1 MMYTCG
7 QGCTNPNH
15 RHGDMHG
22 EHPGAAAGKKSAAK
36 KPATKAAAKSAAA
49 KSKLASAAKGAKKS
63 GRIPRIDLHCHYL
76 NTDVAGEV
84 AHLNPAQYDNHT
96 IFANQLTIDVN
107 KKQMAD
113 RAKMLSSI
121 ETRLK
126 DMDKMGVDIQAVS
139 PAPFQYYYWTEASHG
154 LELSRKVN
162 DRLAEIVAKWP
173 DRFVAMGSVPL
184 QNADMACE
192 ELERTVK
199 KLGFRG
205 VEINT
210 NVNGLNLTDKSLKLE
225 KFFRKVQ
232 ELDVVLFMHPTGFTH
247 ADRLKDHY
255 FNNVIGNPL
264 DTSIAVMDMIFDG
277 VMQRNSKLKVV
288 LPHAGG
294 YLAHYPAR
302 MDHAHAARKDARVN
316 IKAKPTSYLKK
327 MYFDTISFDP
337 QMLRFL
343 VDWYGADH
351 VVLGTDY
358 PYDMGDFD
366 PVGSIKGIPKLSKAE
381 QDMIAG
387 GTAAKLLKIK

>member
-15 RHGDMHG
+15 RHGDS
-22 EHPGAAAGKKSAAK
+22 EHPGSAAGKKAAAK
-36 KPATKAAAKSAAA
+36 KAVVKT
-49 KSKLASAAKGAKKS
+49 KLAATAKGAKKS
-63 GRIPRIDLHCHYL
+63 GKTPRVDLHCHYL
-76 NTDVAGEV
+76 NTDVAAEV
-84 AHLNPAQYDNHT
+84 APLNPVQYDNHT
-96 IFANQLTIDVN
+96 IFANPLTNEVN

-139 PAPFQYYYWTEASHG
+139 PAPFQYYYWAEPTLAA
-154 LELSRKVN
+154 ELARKLN

-184 QNADMACE
+184 QNVDMACI

-210 NVNGLNLTDKSLKLE
+210 NVNGLNLTDKSLGLD

-232 ELDVVLFMHPTGFTH
+232 ELDVVLFLHPTGFTH
-247 ADRLKDHY
+247 ADRMKDHY

-264 DTSIAVMDMIFDG
+264 DTSIAVMDMIFEG
-277 VMQRNSKLKVV
+277 VMERYSKLKVV

-294 YLAHYPAR
+294 YVAHYPAR
-302 MDHAHAARKDARVN
+302 MDHAHRARPDARVN
-316 IKAKPTSYLKK
+316 IKKAPSTYLKK

-358 PYDMGDFD
+358 PYDMGDFKPLD
-366 PVGSIKGIPKLSKAE
+366 SIKAIPKLSRADQE
-381 QDMIAG
+381 LIAG

>member
-1 MMYTCG
+1 MMYTCA

-15 RHGDMHG
+15 RHGG
-22 EHPGAAAGKKSAAK
+22 SEHPGSAAGKKAAAK
-36 KPATKAAAKSAAA
+36 KTVVKA
-49 KSKLASAAKGAKKS
+49 KLASAAKAPKRKTGAV
-63 GRIPRIDLHCHYL
+63 PRVDLHCHYL
-76 NTDVAGEV
+76 NTDVAGSV
-84 AHLNPAQYDNHT
+84 AHLNPVQYDNHT
-96 IFANQLTIDVN
+96 IYANALTIEVN

-139 PAPFQYYYWTEASHG
+139 PAPFQYYYWAEADHG
-154 LELSRKVN
+154 AELARKLN

-184 QNADMACE
+184 QNAELAVQ
-192 ELERTVK
+192 ELERMVK

-210 NVNGLNLTDKSLKLE
+210 NVNGLNLTDKSLGLD

-232 ELDVVLFMHPTGFTH
+232 ELDVVLFLHPTGFTSGE
-247 ADRLKDHY
+247 RLKDHY

-264 DTSIAVMDMIFDG
+264 DTTIAVADMIFDG
-277 VMQRNSKLKVV
+277 VMQRHPKLKVV

-316 IKAKPTSYLKK
+316 IKKKPSDYLRK
-327 MYFDTISFDP
+327 MYFDTIAFDP
-337 QMLRFL
+337 AMLRFL
-343 VDWYGADH
+343 IDYYGADH

-366 PVGSIKGIPKLSKAE
+366 PVGSIKAVPKISRADI
-381 QDMIAG
+381 DMIAG

>member
-1 MMYTCG
+1 MMYTCA

-15 RHGDMHG
+15 RHGATG
-22 EHPGAAAGKKSAAK
+22 ANEHAHGAAAK
-36 KPATKAAAKSAAA
+36 KAAAKKAVV
-49 KSKLASAAKGAKKS
+49 KSKIAAGARAAKKS
-63 GRIPRIDLHCHYL
+63 LARAPRVDLHCHYL
-76 NTDVAGEV
+76 NTDVAASV
-84 AHLNPAQYDNHT
+84 VHLNPAQYDSQ
-96 IFANQLTIDVN
+96 FKYANDLTRAVN
-107 KKQMAD
+107 KKQMED

-139 PAPFQYYYWTEASHG
+139 PAPFQYYYWAEASHG
-154 LELSRKVN
+154 AELARKVN

-173 DRFVAMGSVPL
+173 DRFVGMGTVPL
-184 QNADMACE
+184 QNADMAVA
-192 ELERTVK
+192 ELERSVK

-210 NVNGLNLTDKSLKLE
+210 NVNGLNLTDKSLGLE

-232 ELDVVLFMHPTGFTH
+232 ELDVVLFLHPTGFTS
-247 ADRLKDHY
+247 AERLKDHY

-264 DTSIAVMDMIFDG
+264 DTTIAVAEIIFDG
-277 VMQRNSKLKVV
+277 VMKRNPKLKVV

-302 MDHAHAARKDARVN
+302 MDHAHAARKDCRVN
-316 IKAKPTSYLKK
+316 ISEKPSKYLKK
-327 MYFDTISFDP
+327 MYFDTIAFDP
-337 QMLRFL
+337 AMLRFM
-343 VDWYGADH
+343 VDYYGADH

-366 PVGSIKGIPKLSKAE
+366 PLGSIKAIPKLSRADQE
-381 QDMIAG
+381 LIAG
-387 GTAAKLLKIK
+387 GNARGC

>member
-1 MMYTCG
+1 MMYTCA

-15 RHGDMHG
+15 KHGSS
-22 EHPGAAAGKKSAAK
+22 EHPGSAAGKKAAAK
-36 KPATKAAAKSAAA
+36 KAVVKTKLAAAAK
-49 KSKLASAAKGAKKS
+49 GVKKKT
-63 GRIPRIDLHCHYL
+63 GGTPRVDLHCHYL
-76 NTDVAGEV
+76 NTDVAAEV
-84 AHLNPAQYDNHT
+84 APLNPVQYDNHS
-96 IFANQLTIDVN
+96 IFANDLTREVN

-126 DMDKMGVDIQAVS
+126 DMDKMGVDIQAIS
-139 PAPFQYYYWTEASHG
+139 PAPFQYYYWAEAG
-154 LELSRKVN
+154 LAAELAVKIN

-184 QNADMACE
+184 QNAELAVA
-192 ELERTVK
+192 ELERSVK

-210 NVNGLNLTDKSLKLE
+210 NVNGLNLTDKSLGLDQ
-225 KFFRKVQ
+225 FFRKVQ
-232 ELDVVLFMHPTGFTH
+232 ELDVVLFLHPTGFTH

-264 DTSIAVMDMIFDG
+264 DTTIAVMDMIFDG
-277 VMQRNSKLKVV
+277 VMQRHPKLKVV

-316 IKAKPTSYLKK
+316 IKRKPSDYLRK

-337 QMLRFL
+337 SMLRFM
-343 VDWYGADH
+343 VDYYGADH

-366 PVGSIKGIPKLSKAE
+366 PVGSVKAIPKLSRAD
-381 QDMIAG
+381 QDLIAG
-387 GTAAKLLKIK
+387 GTAARLLKIR

>member
-1 MMYTCG
+1 MMYTCA

-15 RHGDMHG
+15 KHGSG
-22 EHPGAAAGKKSAAK
+22 SEHPGSAAGKKAAAK
-36 KPATKAAAKSAAA
+36 KAVVKTKLVANTKV
-49 KSKLASAAKGAKKS
+49 AKKS
-63 GRIPRIDLHCHYL
+63 ANKTPRVDLHCHYL
-76 NTDVAGEV
+76 NTDVAAEV
-84 AHLNPAQYDNHT
+84 APLNPVQYDNHS
-96 IFANQLTIDVN
+96 IFANDLTREVN
-107 KKQMAD
+107 IKQMKD

-126 DMDKMGVDIQAVS
+126 DMDKMGVDIQAIS
-139 PAPFQYYYWTEASHG
+139 PAPFQYYYWAEAG
-154 LELSRKVN
+154 LAAELAVKLN

-184 QNADMACE
+184 QNAELAVE
-192 ELERTVK
+192 ELERSVK

-210 NVNGLNLTDKSLKLE
+210 NVNGLNLTDKSLGLD

-232 ELDVVLFMHPTGFTH
+232 ELDVVLFLHPTGFTH

-264 DTSIAVMDMIFDG
+264 DTTIAVMDMIFDG
-277 VMQRNSKLKVV
+277 VMQRHSKLKVV

-316 IKAKPTSYLKK
+316 IKKKPSDYLRK
-327 MYFDTISFDP
+327 MYFDTIAFDP
-337 QMLRFL
+337 AMLKFM
-343 VDWYGADH
+343 VDYYGADH

-366 PVGSIKGIPKLSKAE
+366 PVGSIKAIPKLSKAD
-381 QDMIAG
+381 QDLIAG
-387 GTAAKLLKIK
+387 GTAARLLKIK

>member
-1 MMYTCG
+1 MMYTCA

-15 RHGDMHG
+15 RHGSNS
-22 EHPGAAAGKKSAAK
+22 EHPGAATTK
-36 KPATKAAAKSAAA
+36 KAAAKKAAV
-49 KSKLASAAKGAKKS
+49 KTKLAAGTKAAKKS
-63 GRIPRIDLHCHYL
+63 SNKVPRVDLHCHYL
-76 NTDVAGEV
+76 NTDVAASV
-84 AHLNPAQYDNHT
+84 AHLNPVQYDNHT
-96 IFANQLTIDVN
+96 IYANALTIEVN

-126 DMDKMGVDIQAVS
+126 DMDKMGVDIQAIS
-139 PAPFQYYYWTEASHG
+139 PAPFQYYYWAEPGHAA
-154 LELSRKVN
+154 ELAQKIN

-184 QNADMACE
+184 QNAELACA

-210 NVNGLNLTDKSLKLE
+210 NVNGKNLTDKSLGLD
-225 KFFRKVQ
+225 KFFRTVQ
-232 ELDVVLFMHPTGFTH
+232 ELDVVLFLHPTGFTSGE
-247 ADRLKDHY
+247 RLKDHY

-264 DTSIAVMDMIFDG
+264 DTTIAVADMIFDG
-277 VMQRNSKLKVV
+277 VMQRHPKLKVV

-316 IKAKPTSYLKK
+316 IKKKPSDYLKK

-337 QMLRFL
+337 AMLRFM
-343 VDWYGADH
+343 VDYYGADH

-366 PVGSIKGIPKLSKAE
+366 PVGSVKAIPKLSRAD

-387 GTAAKLLKIK
+387 GNAARLLKIKR

>member
-15 RHGDMHG
+15 RHGES
-22 EHPGAAAGKKSAAK
+22 EHPGAAAGKKAAK
-36 KPATKAAAKSAAA
+36 PAARPAAKAAAKTAMVKA
-49 KSKLASAAKGAKKS
+49 KLVAGAKGVKK
-63 GRIPRIDLHCHYL
+63 GKVPRVDLHCHYL

-84 AHLNPAQYDNHT
+84 AHLNPAQHDNHT
-96 IFANQLTIDVN
+96 LFANPLTIEVN

-126 DMDKMGVDIQAVS
+126 DMDKMGVDIQAIC
-139 PAPFQYYYWTEASHG
+139 PAPFQYYYWAEASHG
-154 LELSRKVN
+154 LELARKVN
-162 DRLAEIVAKWP
+162 DRLAEIVGKWP
-173 DRFVAMGSVPL
+173 ERFVGMGSVPL

-210 NVNGLNLTDKSLKLE
+210 NVNGLNLTDKSLNLD

-232 ELDVVLFMHPTGFTH
+232 ELDVVLFLHPTGFTH

-277 VMQRNSKLKVV
+277 VMQRYSKLKVV

-294 YLAHYPAR
+294 YVAHYPAR
-302 MDHAHAARKDARVN
+302 MDHAWRARKDARVN
-316 IKAKPTSYLKK
+316 IKKAPSSYLKK
-327 MYFDTISFDP
+327 MYFDTIAFDP
-337 QMLRFL
+337 QMMRFL
-343 VDWYGADH
+343 VDWYGAGQ

-366 PVGSIKGIPKLSKAE
+366 PVGTIKSIPKLSRAD

-387 GTAAKLLKIK
+387 GTAAKLLKIKY

>member
-1 MMYTCG
+1 MMYTCA

-15 RHGDMHG
+15 RHGDAGGH
-22 EHPGAAAGKKSAAK
+22 EHAGSAAGR
-36 KPATKAAAKSAAA
+36 KAAAKKSATTSKVAAGAKGTKKGAA
-49 KSKLASAAKGAKKS
+49 KN
-63 GRIPRIDLHCHYL
+63 PRVDLHCHYL
-76 NTDVAGEV
+76 NTDVAATV
-84 AHLNPAQYDNHT
+84 AHLNPAQHDAHFIY
-96 IFANQLTIDVN
+96 ANDLTRAVN
-107 KKQMAD
+107 KKQMED

-139 PAPFQYYYWTEASHG
+139 PAPFQYYYWTEAAHG
-154 LELSRKVN
+154 AALACKVN

-173 DRFVAMGSVPL
+173 DRFVGMGTVPL
-184 QNADMACE
+184 QNADMAVA
-192 ELERTVK
+192 ELERMVK

-210 NVNGLNLTDKSLKLE
+210 NVNGLNLTDKSLGLE

-232 ELDVVLFMHPTGFTH
+232 ELDVVLFLHPTGFTS
-247 ADRLKDHY
+247 AERLRDHY

-264 DTSIAVMDMIFDG
+264 DTTIAVADIIFDG
-277 VMQRNSKLKVV
+277 VMQRNPKLKVV

-302 MDHAHAARKDARVN
+302 MDHAHAARKDARGN
-316 IKAKPTSYLKK
+316 IRKKPSDYLKK

-337 QMLRFL
+337 AMLRFM
-343 VDWYGADH
+343 VDYYGAGH

-366 PVGSIKGIPKLSKAE
+366 PVGSIKAIPKLSRTD
-381 QDMIAG
+381 QDLIAG
-387 GTAAKLLKIK
+387 GNAAKLLKIKR

>member
-1 MMYTCG
+1 MMYTCA

-15 RHGDMHG
+15 RHGG
-22 EHPGAAAGKKSAAK
+22 REHPGAAAGKKPAA
-36 KPATKAAAKSAAA
+36 KAAAKKAAV
-49 KSKLASAAKGAKKS
+49 KTKLASGAKGVKK
-63 GRIPRIDLHCHYL
+63 GAIPRIDLHCHYL
-76 NTDVAGEV
+76 NTDVAAEV
-84 AHLNPAQYDNHT
+84 APLNPVQYDNHT
-96 IFANQLTIDVN
+96 IFANPLTNEVN
-107 KKQMAD
+107 KKQMID

-139 PAPFQYYYWTEASHG
+139 PAPFQYYYWAEAG
-154 LELSRKVN
+154 YAAELARKLN

-184 QNADMACE
+184 QDVDLACA

-210 NVNGLNLTDKSLKLE
+210 NVNGKNLTDKSLNLD
-225 KFFRKVQ
+225 KFFGKVQ

-247 ADRLKDHY
+247 ADRMKDHY

-277 VMQRNSKLKVV
+277 VMERHKKLKVV

-294 YLAHYPAR
+294 YVAHYPAR
-302 MDHAHAARKDARVN
+302 MDHAWRARPDARVN
-316 IKAKPTSYLKK
+316 IKKAPTSYLKK

-343 VDWYGADH
+343 VDWYGTDH

-358 PYDMGDFD
+358 PYDMGDFK
-366 PVGSIKGIPKLSKAE
+366 PVESIKAIPKLSKAD

-387 GTAAKLLKIK
+387 GTAAKLLKIKY